1 MDGYVKLVYNKP
13 GTIQYSKTL
22 FEQVYSDSLQ
32 SGLFLL
38 LFQTSPFAR
47 GPRHRRSTLLPQVGT
62 IIVILVRTRSLLYP
76 GRHNLRSFLASNT
89 TQNYVLIAHIFSF
102 FVTFPTKVPYLT
114 FYVKMGQILT

>member
-47 GPRHRRSTLLPQVGT
+47 GPRHRRSTLLPQVGAV
-62 IIVILVRTRSLLYP
+62 IVILVQGP
-76 GRHNLRSFLASNT
+76 CCIQAGT
-89 TQNYVLIAHIFSF
+89 TCAAFSQRIRPRIMF
-102 FVTFPTKVPYLT
+102 S
-114 FYVKMGQILT
+114 